1 MPCSG
6 HQLSNTEEEVTEV
19 ADLLKN
25 DFCPKL
31 RERLTSGR
39 FQPTD
44 ASSWDQVET
53 TTGKHFQ
60 VSSTGTPVRNNQQS
74 EAHNL
79 YGEVLLGPKTFEDLL
94 IQAEVKRTK

>member
-74 EAHNL
+74 EAL
-79 YGEVLLGPKTFEDLL
+79 YKDGEVLLGPKTFEDLL